1 MNPSVDNRV
10 VIVTGASRGLG
21 KVIATTFGKAGC
33 RVMVVFRENEP
44 AARATVDEVRSAG
57 GEAIS
62 FKADVRVSHDVQN
75 MVDQAVKQWGTI
87 DVLIN
92 NAGLTQDNLLL
103 RMSEEQWEQVI
114 DTNLSGAFHCIR
126 GVAQHMDGR
135 TGGHIINIASIVGL
149 QGREGQANY
158 SASKAGLIGLTKSC
172 AKELGAQNIK
182 VNVVLPGYLPTDMGK
197 AISGSIQDRILREHA
212 LARFSDP
219 QETADF
225 IYYLSLM
232 SNVSGQVFNLD
243 SRVI

>member
-1 MNPSVDNRV
+1 MNLSVDNRV

-33 RVMVVFRENEP
+33 RVMIVFRENEP
-44 AARATVDEVRSAG
+44 AARATVDAVKSAG
-57 GEAIS
+57 GEALS
-62 FKADVRVSHDVQN
+62 FKADVRVSHEVQN
-75 MVDQAVKQWGTI
+75 MVDQALRQWGTI
-87 DVLIN
+87 DVLVN

-103 RMSEEQWEQVI
+103 RMSEEQWDQVI

-172 AKELGAQNIK
+172 AKELGAQNIR

-225 IYYLSLM
+225 IYHLSLM
-232 SNVSGQVFNLD
+232 RNVSGQVFNLD